1 MKNLEYVKEKVAK
14 ALEGMG
20 YELYDLSFRHQ
31 KDGDTLFIV
40 VDRFAPISLNDIVLV
55 SETLSPL
62 LDELDPFE
70 GAYTL
75 DVSSLGSEKPVP
87 IEKLYLYKGEFIHLH
102 LSRPYKGENDLEG
115 HLLSIDEEAIEIEL
129 AIKGRKKKISLP
141 TKDID
146 KARLAIEL

>member
-1 MKNLEYVKEKVAK
+1 MKDLEEVKK
-14 ALEGMG
+14 ALSKVLEEMG
-20 YELYDLSFRHQ
+20 YELYALNYRHQ
-31 KDGDTLFIV
+31 KDGDTLFVV

-87 IEKLYLYKGEFIHLH
+87 IEKLHLYKGEYVHLH
-102 LSRPYKGENDLEG
+102 LSHPYKGANDLEG
-115 HLLSIDEEAIEIEL
+115 HLLSINEEEL
-129 AIKGRKKKISLP
+129 TLFIAIKGKKKEILIP
-141 TKDID
+141 LKDID